1 MDMQEQEQHRA
12 GEWTRNRLERSSVHK
27 TKKRGRDQ
35 FGKFRGILRLT
46 EKVLKPLPRPLLQW
60 MLVLSDWLPDLP
72 GVAMRYVLLR
82 RLAKRCG
89 DNVLIGRS
97 VELRYPERLVI
108 GSNVS
113 IHKQCYIDA
122 YGGLIIEDEVSI
134 AHQSS
139 LVSFQ
144 HTWNDP
150 SLPIRD
156 NPVLGSA
163 IRIGRDVWIGCG
175 VRILAGVEIGAR
187 AVVAAGAVVTKP
199 VAAGMLAAG
208 VPARPVKSI
217 GTAAG
222 SAQHGGAEGG

>member
-1 MDMQEQEQHRA
+1 MRERERHRA
-12 GEWTRNRLERSSVHK
+12 GEWTGERLERSAVHK

-35 FGKFRGILRLT
+35 FGRFRGVLRLA
-46 EKVLKPLPRPLLQW
+46 EAVLKPVPRPLLQW
-60 MLVLSDWLPDLP
+60 MWVLSDWLPDLP

-139 LVSFQ
+139 VVSFQ

-163 IRIGRDVWIGCG
+163 IRIGRDVWVGCG

-187 AVVAAGAVVTKP
+187 AVIAAGAVVNKP
-199 VAAGMLAAG
+199 VAAGTLAAG

-217 GTAAG
+217 GTGAAP
-222 SAQHGGAEGG
+222 APEGA

>member
-1 MDMQEQEQHRA
+1 M
-12 GEWTRNRLERSSVHK
+12 ERSAVHK

-35 FGKFRGILRLT
+35 FGRFRGLLRIA
-46 EKVLKPLPRPLLQW
+46 EAMLKPVPRPLLQW
-60 MLVLSDWLPDLP
+60 MWVLSDWLPDLP

-82 RLAKRCG
+82 RMAKRCG

-139 LVSFQ
+139 VVSFQ

-156 NPVLGSA
+156 NPVMGSA

-187 AVVAAGAVVTKP
+187 AVVAAGAVVNKP
-199 VAAGMLAAG
+199 VAAGTLAAG
-208 VPARPVKSI
+208 VPARAVKSI
-217 GTAAG
+217 GAGTAPAPE
-222 SAQHGGAEGG
+222 GA

>member
-1 MDMQEQEQHRA
+1 M
-12 GEWTRNRLERSSVHK
+12 ERSAVHK

-35 FGKFRGILRLT
+35 FGRFRGLLRIA
-46 EKVLKPLPRPLLQW
+46 EAMLKPVPRPLLQW
-60 MLVLSDWLPDLP
+60 MWVLSDWLPDLP

-82 RLAKRCG
+82 RMAKRCG

-134 AHQSS
+134 AHHSS
-139 LVSFQ
+139 VVSFQ

-156 NPVLGSA
+156 NPVMGSA

-187 AVVAAGAVVTKP
+187 AVVAAGAVVNKP
-199 VAAGMLAAG
+199 VAAGSLAAG
-208 VPARPVKSI
+208 VPARAVKSI
-217 GTAAG
+217 GAGTAPAPE
-222 SAQHGGAEGG
+222 GA